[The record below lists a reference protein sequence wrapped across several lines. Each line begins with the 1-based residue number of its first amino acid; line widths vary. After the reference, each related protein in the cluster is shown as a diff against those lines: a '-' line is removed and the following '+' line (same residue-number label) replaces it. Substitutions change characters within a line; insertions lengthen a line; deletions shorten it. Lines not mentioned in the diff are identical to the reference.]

1 MNSAGNSTASSD
13 TETDDFKNMDLDLKY
28 KVSCLTSGYTQ
39 SAIVEEIRS
48 LTCKYQSLLGQ
59 ATKQIEKLSCDKL
72 SLEKDHNKLL
82 VTNVELAEELKL
94 LYSEQKEWR
103 LIEKNMI
110 EANNEFACEVE
121 NLYAKEDEVLEKL
134 EHLKLTNQSLEKE
147 NQKQKNYVKK
157 MFTENLHN
165 AAQLETMRNQ
175 VRKDSVLAKE
185 NEQLKLENEFL
196 TNSQKSTSD
205 RMHLLEKELES
216 LKKEILLEKEK
227 VSNLSSTVDKIS
239 AENEILT
246 NEIKRFQQTP
256 EDEDVHDILQTIQ
269 QLQGTQL

>member
-175 VRKDSVLAKE
+175 VRKDSALAKE